1 MMNMENLLCLECP
14 NGCNLTLEWENAENV
29 FIAGNKCAGG
39 VTYAG
44 RVIHKNRKT
53 RVHARV
59 ETPLFSKEIL
69 KAVAGL
75 WQVQLKKLH
84 YNLPVSGSPERSV
97 FRVVLEDK
105 DGMFFVLEQIPA
117 KSLELKRQIAAT
129 VDFLSKK
136 NLAHIQPYLADE
148 KGEYVIKYKNN
159 LWQIIPFVQGVLLD
173 RQKYMYEKWR
183 GRALAAFLIELRRK
197 SQDLPFSD
205 FRKVFSL
212 KNYIYKLI
220 SQINLYNKN
229 IKSEIKDISCFLEKD
244 FMSAYEKLPVAFCHG
259 DYHPMN
265 VIWSADDIK
274 CVIDWEFSGVKR
286 EVYDMANLIGCVGVE
301 DPQSLTGE
309 LVKSFISDIKA
320 ARILSKTSWKYLV
333 EFIVALRFA
342 WLSEWLRRKDTEM
355 IGLELDY
362 MRLLIDN
369 KNSLQKAWL

>member
-1 MMNMENLLCLECP
+1 MENILCRECP

-29 FIAGNKCAGG
+29 FIAGNKCVGG
-39 VTYAG
+39 VTYAR
-44 RVIHKNRKT
+44 RVIHKNRKF
-53 RVHARV
+53 RVHARA

-84 YNLPVSGSPERSV
+84 YNLPVQGSPERSV
-97 FRVVLEDK
+97 FRIVLEDK
-105 DGMFFVLEQIPA
+105 DGLLFVLEQIPA

-129 VDFLSKK
+129 VDFLWKK
-136 NLAHIQPYLADE
+136 NLAYIQPYLADG

-183 GRALAAFLIELRRK
+183 GSALAAFLIELRRK

-212 KNYIYKLI
+212 KDYIYKLI
-220 SQINLYNKN
+220 GEINLYNKN
-229 IKSEIKDISCFLEKD
+229 IKSEINDISCFLEKD
-244 FMSAYEKLPVAFCHG
+244 FMPAYEKLPVAFCHG

-320 ARILSKTSWKYLV
+320 ARILSNTSWKYLV
-333 EFIVALRFA
+333 DFIVALRFA

>member
-1 MMNMENLLCLECP
+1 
-14 NGCNLTLEWENAENV
+14 
-29 FIAGNKCAGG
+29 
-39 VTYAG
+39 
-44 RVIHKNRKT
+44 
-53 RVHARV
+53 
-59 ETPLFSKEIL
+59 
-69 KAVAGL
+69 
-75 WQVQLKKLH
+75 
-84 YNLPVSGSPERSV
+84 
-97 FRVVLEDK
+97 
-105 DGMFFVLEQIPA
+105 MFFVLEQIPA

-129 VDFLSKK
+129 VDLLSKK

-148 KGEYVIKYKNN
+148 KGQYVIKYKNN

-183 GRALAAFLIELRRK
+183 GSALAAFLIELRRK

-220 SQINLYNKN
+220 SEINLYNKN

-244 FMSAYEKLPVAFCHG
+244 FMSAYEMLPVAFCHG

-265 VIWSADDIK
+265 VIWSACDIK
-274 CVIDWEFSGVKR
+274 CVIDWEFSGIKR

-320 ARILSKTSWKYLV
+320 ARILSKTSCKYLV

-369 KNSLQKAWL
+369 RNSLQKAWL

>member
-1 MMNMENLLCLECP
+1 MENILCRECP

-29 FIAGNKCAGG
+29 FIAGNKCVGG
-39 VTYAG
+39 VTYAR
-44 RVIHKNRKT
+44 RVIHKNRKF
-53 RVHARV
+53 RVHARA

-84 YNLPVSGSPERSV
+84 YNLPVQGSPERSV
-97 FRVVLEDK
+97 FRIVLEDK
-105 DGMFFVLEQIPA
+105 DGLLFVLEQIPA

-129 VDFLSKK
+129 VDFLWKK
-136 NLAHIQPYLADE
+136 NLAYIQPYLADG

-183 GRALAAFLIELRRK
+183 GSALAAFLIELRRK

-212 KNYIYKLI
+212 KDYIYKLI
-220 SQINLYNKN
+220 GEINLYNKN
-229 IKSEIKDISCFLEKD
+229 IKSEINDISCFLEKD
-244 FMSAYEKLPVAFCHG
+244 FMPAYEKLPVAFCHG

-265 VIWSADDIK
+265 VIWSTNDIK

-320 ARILSKTSWKYLV
+320 ARILSKTSCKYLV

-369 KNSLQKAWL
+369 RNSLQKAWL

>member
-1 MMNMENLLCLECP
+1 MEISVCRECP
-14 NGCNLTLEWENAENV
+14 NGCNLTLEWKDAENI
-29 FIAGNKCAGG
+29 FITGNKCKSGII
-39 VTYAG
+39 YAA
-44 RVIHKNRKT
+44 RVIRKDKKT
-53 RVHARV
+53 RVHAGA

-69 KAVAGL
+69 KAVAGH
-75 WQVQLKKLH
+75 WKVQLKKLH
-84 YNLPVSGSPERSV
+84 YNIPVQGSPERSI

-105 DGMFFVLEQIPA
+105 NGVLFVLEQIPA
-117 KSLELKRQIAAT
+117 KSLEIKQQIAAM

-136 NLAHIQPYLADE
+136 KLAHIQPYLADE
-148 KGEYVIKYKNN
+148 TEKYIIKHKED
-159 LWQIIPFVQGVLLD
+159 LWQMIPFVQGVMPD

-197 SQDLPFSD
+197 SQNLPFSD
-205 FRKVFSL
+205 SRKVFSL
-212 KNYIYKLI
+212 KNYMYKLI
-220 SQINLYNKN
+220 REINLYNKN
-229 IKSEIKDISCFLEKD
+229 IKNHINDIACFLEKD

-265 VIWSADDIK
+265 VIWSADDIQ

-286 EVYDMANLIGCVGVE
+286 EIYDAANLIGCVGVE

-309 LVKSFISDIKA
+309 LVKNFISDMKTAGI
-320 ARILSKTSWKYLV
+320 ISKTSWKYLV

-355 IGLELDY
+355 IGLEMDY
-362 MRLLIDN
+362 MRLLIEN

>member
-1 MMNMENLLCLECP
+1 MENLLCLECP

-183 GRALAAFLIELRRK
+183 GSALAAFLIELRRK

-229 IKSEIKDISCFLEKD
+229 IKSEINDISCFLEKD

-265 VIWSADDIK
+265 VIWSA
-274 CVIDWEFSGVKR
+274 
-286 EVYDMANLIGCVGVE
+286 
-301 DPQSLTGE
+301 
-309 LVKSFISDIKA
+309 
-320 ARILSKTSWKYLV
+320 
-333 EFIVALRFA
+333 
-342 WLSEWLRRKDTEM
+342 
-355 IGLELDY
+355 
-362 MRLLIDN
+362 
-369 KNSLQKAWL
+369 